1 MVIINDNQ
9 FVIIDNSNLEFESLP
24 SVVLQGDIQSEG
36 FENLYQLDI
45 DKNITLILDI
55 DFLAG
60 DTMTDSVIYLL
71 DADMN
76 VIASNDNSYDDASS
90 YIEFAI
96 NKTDTYYVR
105 VEGFESNA
113 GTYTLNI
120 SKSLFEITPS
130 HTPITNNDT
139 GTVVLG
145 NTITI
150 DVLSN
155 DVDSVGSGILSVEFV
170 SATNGTVVINI
181 DNTIDYTPNVDFIGT
196 DMVSYTIL
204 YSPQEQINHT
214 LTFTNADI
222 FGDYYND
229 IVAGIDAAMRQW
241 EQYLSTYYPV
251 DIEISITGLIQ
262 EGFLASASVED
273 VFDTNIHDPITDGH
287 IVISSIQYEI
297 GRGIDLNGESVAD
310 GVIEISTNYLDE
322 FWFDPTPY
330 DLTDNIPNPNQIDF
344 RSVMMHEIAHLLGFN
359 GNLEYQP
366 DAIYELVN
374 YSPGSLSIYDTYI
387 QWDENLN
394 SFIFT
399 GENAVS
405 AYHDLGFVGNL
416 PLYSEGDAYGSD
428 LYHYGLYLIYSNNP
442 LNDYLMSHSAT
453 YGLVDT
459 ISLIDLGILADLG
472 YNSYSNTVIA
482 NVAVQV
488 VTGSVDAII
497 YTTDNMLLDNLS
509 LDYFKDGLD
518 TGISTLVEGGD
529 ITFPD
534 TNLVFDAVKL
544 SDPAAYTDGI
554 LADDAVDVLRDIVN
568 LDSLIVGSAA
578 WHAADVNNDGVIAAD
593 DAVDIL
599 RHIVH
604 LDEIDTFDLI
614 DNTTGNRIS
623 NLDANAIDVGQW
635 SIVANGDVDQS
646 GGFGDAYVVQVDMV

>member
-45 DKNITLILDI
+45 DKNITIILDV

-76 VIASNDNSYDDASS
+76 IIASNDNGNDDASS
-90 YIEFAI
+90 YIEFQI
-96 NKTDTYYVR
+96 NKTGTYYVR
-105 VEGFESNA
+105 VEGLESNV

-120 SKSLFEITPS
+120 SKGLFEITPS
-130 HTPITNNDT
+130 YTPTANDDT

-155 DVDSVGSGILSVEFV
+155 DVGSTGSGILSVE
-170 SATNGTVVINI
+170 SASSINGAVVINI

-229 IVAGIDAAMRQW
+229 IVTGIDAAMRQW

-251 DIEISITGLIQ
+251 NIEISITGLIQ
-262 EGFLASASVED
+262 EEFLASASAED
-273 VFDTNIHDPITDGH
+273 VFDTNIHDPTTDEH

-297 GRGIDLNGESVAD
+297 GRGIDLNGESIAD

-322 FWFDPTPY
+322 FWFDSTPY
-330 DLTDNIPNPNQIDF
+330 DLTDNIPNSNQIDF
-344 RSVMMHEIAHLLGFN
+344 RSVMMHEIGHLLGFS

-366 DAIYELVN
+366 DAIYELYN
-374 YSPGSLSIYDTYI
+374 YSPGSLSNYDTYI
-387 QWDENLN
+387 QWDANLN

-416 PLYSEGDAYGSD
+416 PLYSEGYASGSD
-428 LYHYGLYLIYSNNP
+428 LYHYGLYLTYLDNP

-453 YGLVDT
+453 YGLIDS
-459 ISLIDLGILADLG
+459 ISLIDLGILSDLG

-488 VTGSVDAII
+488 IAQSVDVIVHN
-497 YTTDNMLLDNLS
+497 TDNMLLDNLS
-509 LDYFKDGLD
+509 LLYIKDSED
-518 TGISTLVEGGD
+518 TGVSTLVEGGGISFD
-529 ITFPD
+529 QVLD
-534 TNLVFDAVKL
+534 FDAVKL
-544 SDPAAYTDGI
+544 SDATAYNDTSSI
-554 LADDAVDVLRDIVN
+554 QADDAVAILRDIVF
-568 LDSLIVGSAA
+568 LDIIETDTTT
-578 WHAADVNNDGVIAAD
+578 WHAADVNNDGRIAAD
-593 DAVDIL
+593 DAVAIL
-599 RHIVH
+599 RHIVF
-604 LDEIDTFDLI
+604 LDEIDTFDLV
-614 DNTTGNRIS
+614 DNTTGNRVTS
-623 NLDANAIDVGQW
+623 LNPDAVLGEW
-635 SIVANGDVDQS
+635 TIVANGDVNSS
-646 GGFGDAYVVQVDMV
+646 GWFDDSYTVAVDIA